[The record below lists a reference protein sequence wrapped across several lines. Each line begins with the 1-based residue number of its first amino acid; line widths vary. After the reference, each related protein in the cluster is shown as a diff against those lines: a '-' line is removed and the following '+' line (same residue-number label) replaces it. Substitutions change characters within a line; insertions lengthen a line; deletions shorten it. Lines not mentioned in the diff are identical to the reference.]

1 MRLSGGEMDC
11 DDETV
16 AVTDQMDLRA
26 KPAPGTSQRMVRR
39 LLHLRRLWPAQL
51 LGAARVFFRPRRRLA
66 GPDDGAI
73 DTPEVVIDLP
83 LVVQFVQQRGDDTA
97 PSAVRPPPVEAPEDR
112 LPGTVTFRE
121 VTPWG
126 AGMEDPEDAIDDRS
140 KIVKGM
146 ACLAVMSTVRQ
157 EGRDPR
163 PLWLGDFIAAHG
175 RTRWRNSPVWKLG
188 LPIIIFLQ
196 TIAEQGLVYV

>member
-1 MRLSGGEMDC
+1 MPRAPILFVPTHDLLYDVSLPIGGLVEVLVLWLVGSRGNHGFDPPPPTPLPDARIAVPLVGCDSSWPSTLAAAAEKQPTGHRGLEHFALMRLSGGEMDC

-83 LVVQFVQQRGDDTA
+83 LVVQYRPTA
-97 PSAVRPPPVEAPEDR
+97 R
-112 LPGTVTFRE
+112 
-121 VTPWG
+121 
-126 AGMEDPEDAIDDRS
+126 
-140 KIVKGM
+140 
-146 ACLAVMSTVRQ
+146 
-157 EGRDPR
+157 
-163 PLWLGDFIAAHG
+163 
-175 RTRWRNSPVWKLG
+175 
-188 LPIIIFLQ
+188 
-196 TIAEQGLVYV
+196 

>member
-1 MRLSGGEMDC
+1 MDC

-83 LVVQFVQQRGDDTA
+83 LVVQGSDPKESVPWSGV
-97 PSAVRPPPVEAPEDR
+97 SL
-112 LPGTVTFRE
+112 LPH
-121 VTPWG
+121 
-126 AGMEDPEDAIDDRS
+126 
-140 KIVKGM
+140 
-146 ACLAVMSTVRQ
+146 
-157 EGRDPR
+157 
-163 PLWLGDFIAAHG
+163 AH
-175 RTRWRNSPVWKLG
+175 
-188 LPIIIFLQ
+188 
-196 TIAEQGLVYV
+196 